1 MMKFLEKLQTLLN
14 WILGLTI
21 LIASLGFFISG
32 GVVSGIAIV
41 AISLLIIPLS
51 RKLVYSWTKR
61 KLSGKSRLGTI
72 FILMLVSVYFV
83 KEMQEN
89 KLQEEALAQQEKI
102 RQERIDFFKG
112 NRDKIIESIQ
122 NLVSSGDFKAAIAA
136 TNEYDSLKDDKLAQ
150 LKSEAKL
157 GMENEK
163 KEKADRLEA
172 KRKAEIEKLLSANKD
187 VDEKNLDQKIL
198 IYTKLVEL
206 DSSNSEFKEKL
217 NAYTKELSKIS
228 EVRQKDENSKHA
240 VIQIPNIAGQ
250 SQEQVANILGKPT
263 KSEIVKASR
272 TPCPCPKNSYLN
284 GKVEIV
290 FIRGRADWIT
300 VNNLKDVPFLNDSLT
315 LLGLPIKEP
324 TFSNSFVKRWNNIPG
339 LLSVQFA
346 PMENG
351 KDIHFA
357 LIKVVTD

>member
-1 MMKFLEKLQTLLN
+1 MKFLEKLQTLLN

-61 KLSGKSRLGTI
+61 ELSGKSRLGII
-72 FILMLVSVYFV
+72 FILMLVSGYFV

-112 NRDKIIESIQ
+112 NRDRIVESIQ
-122 NLVSSGDFKAAIAA
+122 DLVSSGDYKAAIAA

-157 GMENEK
+157 GLENEK
-163 KEKADRLEA
+163 KENANRHETE
-172 KRKAEIEKLLSANKD
+172 RKTEIERLLSANKD

-206 DSSNSEFKEKL
+206 DNSNGEFKEKL

-228 EVRQKDENSKHA
+228 EARQKDENTKH
-240 VIQIPNIAGQ
+240 VDVVEY
-250 SQEQVANILGKPT
+250 S
-263 KSEIVKASR
+263 
-272 TPCPCPKNSYLN
+272 NS
-284 GKVEIV
+284 
-290 FIRGRADWIT
+290 ADEAAKKE
-300 VNNLKDVPFLNDSLT
+300 LKDTQWIRDLYVSPGYMNVGVLKTEKDWASPMIGKWVCGVLAKHGSTLT
-315 LLGLPIKEP
+315 
-324 TFSNSFVKRWNNIPG
+324 FVRFVDIEG
-339 LLSVQFA
+339 VVYH
-346 PMENG
+346 G
-351 KDIHFA
+351 KSPRQAEIAKFKCK
-357 LIKVVTD
+357 I